1 MTISKSNKSIS
12 KTNKDNK
19 PKPIKV
25 DVSLTEETRTGITKA
40 QFLEV
45 FLAKACSIY
54 AACQACNINRA
65 AYYNWMEKDKVFAK
79 AVRDCRESLIDMV
92 EGRLYEKIFTKEPE
106 DADSQLI
113 KFHLERKAKHR
124 GYGDKSEADVNINV
138 KITYV
143 GKPKEIKDG
152 RKETADTGKS

>member
-1 MTISKSNKSIS
+1 MADK
-12 KTNKDNK
+12 KTNKVNK
-19 PKPIKV
+19 KKPIKV
-25 DVSLTEETRTGITKA
+25 DVRLTEQTRTGITKA

-45 FLAKACSIY
+45 FLAKACSIF
-54 AACQACNINRA
+54 ATCQACNINRG
-65 AYYNWMEKDKVFAK
+65 AYYIWMEKDKVFAK

-92 EGRLYEKIFTKEPE
+92 EGRLYERILTKKPE

-124 GYGDKSEADVNINV
+124 GYGDKSESDVNINV

-143 GKPKEIKDG
+143 GKPKEIEN
-152 RKETADTGKS
+152 ETD